1 MMENIVSTEDASE
14 LLENKEGFV
23 ILVYDAKDEEGDGQ
37 GGAGNMRA
45 LYDLCET
52 IAEKVQAKE
61 LRQIDFLSCPEVYD
75 HCRNW
80 FKEKVSKTLPHQL
93 PVVVY
98 GDGDYLG
105 FFNSAKIDDCF
116 DEFEETEID
125 IDLPF
130 PLEHAKEKEKKAGL
144 MFIGGI
150 AALVV
155 FLFVIFSGGDD
166 EVQQVARTPE
176 QIEPPQEIQRAPYPL
191 PPRLVPDSEVARSSS
206 LGKFDLIAEECAP
219 KLAST
224 YISQMKNRFNS
235 DANSVDVGLIDL
247 ETWRIYGAKDPAGEI
262 YSINYIFQMDVQWVA
277 EVGASQMDQFRNNS
291 RAYTLQDSMGQMLGQ
306 LNITL
311 INGAISDANDDDFEC
326 TYVDMYDSEGQILQS
341 LQDEMRGAE

>member
-1 MMENIVSTEDASE
+1 MKNIVSTEDASE

-52 IAEKVQAKE
+52 IAEEVQAKE

-130 PLEHAKEKEKKAGL
+130 PLEHAKQDSKLELILGFVIIISTIVALWLFVSWLFSGSEEADEVSTLSPAEIAAQQAEAERLEREKEELCRADVLCWSKRY
-144 MFIGGI
+144 IGSATVRCQPRIEAQAKYEYEWTDG
-150 AALVV
+150 
-155 FLFVIFSGGDD
+155 FLDSKFTRFAWVDEDQGTVMYLGDSLKLQNAFGTFSQHRYGCNFDTLNEEVIS
-166 EVQQVARTPE
+166 VTIE
-176 QIEPPQEIQRAPYPL
+176 Q
-191 PPRLVPDSEVARSSS
+191 
-206 LGKFDLIAEECAP
+206 G
-219 KLAST
+219 
-224 YISQMKNRFNS
+224 RF
-235 DANSVDVGLIDL
+235 
-247 ETWRIYGAKDPAGEI
+247 
-262 YSINYIFQMDVQWVA
+262 
-277 EVGASQMDQFRNNS
+277 
-291 RAYTLQDSMGQMLGQ
+291 
-306 LNITL
+306 
-311 INGAISDANDDDFEC
+311 
-326 TYVDMYDSEGQILQS
+326 
-341 LQDEMRGAE
+341 